1 VLDRIF
7 LLFPG
12 INDRALCISRCKQN
26 RTLLSELLFVKR
38 LYSAGQ
44 DKRLG
49 LQEKAQVGIREIQEV
64 LNNTGSH
71 TGSHQPYRKSSTIQE
86 IINHTGD
93 HQPYRRS
100 STIQEVINHTGDHQ
114 PYRRSSTIQEVI
126 NHTGDHQPYRRS
138 STIQEIINH
147 TGGHQPYR
155 RSSIIQEIINHTG
168 SHQPYRK
175 SSTHR
180 SSII

>member
-93 HQPYRRS
+93 HQPYRKS
-100 STIQEVINHTGDHQ
+100 STIQEVINSQVINYIGHKL
-114 PYRRSSTIQEVI
+114 YRSLSYRWSFKRPLLVQEVI
-126 NHTGDHQPYRRS
+126 NY
-138 STIQEIINH
+138 
-147 TGGHQPYR
+147 TGGHQ
-155 RSSIIQEIINHTG
+155 S
-168 SHQPYRK
+168 
-175 SSTHR
+175 
-180 SSII
+180 